1 MEHDFVV
8 ITDYDDVVD
17 DSDDNLRQSYIAK
30 YLSSPAGRSALAQ
43 SMVQPLRRNLDYH
56 SIGRKIFMVQDL
68 PQGALPVYFP
78 SPPDKEDE

>member
-30 YLSSPAGRSALAQ
+30 YLGSAAGRSALAQ
-43 SMVQPLRRNLDYH
+43 SMAQPLRRNLDYH
-56 SIGRKIFMVQDL
+56 AIGRKTFMVQQL
-68 PQGALPVYFP
+68 PQGASPIYYL
-78 SPPDKEDE
+78 PPDKEDE